1 MRNIRF
7 KLLILFLAVN
17 VIASAQSF
25 SYYDAKSGS
34 IRYIEGLTGKKNKIK
49 KGIKQ
54 GRIEQVILIKEIKFL
69 DDSEYIPD
77 IEGSIIDTNISVKQV
92 ACIKDTFFVFV
103 GNYID
108 GIKQGEFKL
117 LLVDGFYS
125 RTREIASMN
134 YLNDT
139 INGSI
144 TFNTSYF
151 YYKSSFY
158 GPNAYLKVLINNTK
172 IMDQELKISDKHY
185 LIYKNNL
192 LDSGY
197 IYKDNLDFY
206 FKKLHQVGNVI
217 LTFSSNEKAYT
228 KLTLVDGN
236 EAIKRPIDE
245 WKNGYFSNISCIGF
259 QMDLTRY
266 YTFEIINGMFVGR
279 FNCYYKNDNINYSVN
294 IDSNIVDLWVDN
306 NIDNSLP
313 VFDLVKHSA
322 SIGLSFLSE
331 PMGGGS
337 TRVRLIDYDNN
348 ININNIKK
356 GYYKISRIKGL
367 ELNNMKGGF
376 SFYAPKLFTIEYE
389 IENHIIRNETWNE
402 NRDNNFTNYDING
415 NIQNSTEFEK
425 QARIEKRNEETKAIE
440 DLLGF
445 KKATDIIP
453 CEYCGKKFMKKN
465 GVTIQA
471 VQCKNTRIPCFTGYM
486 NMKPC
491 ELSFCNNKC
500 SNEYQCAK
508 CSDINEYREN
518 CH

>member
-1 MRNIRF
+1 MRNIGF
-7 KLLILFLAVN
+7 KLLIFFLAVN
-17 VIASAQSF
+17 VIASAQTF
-25 SYYDAKSGS
+25 SYYDANSGS

-69 DDSEYIPD
+69 DDSKYIPD
-77 IEGSIIDTNISVKQV
+77 IESSIIDTNISVKQV
-92 ACIKDTFFVFV
+92 ASIKDTFFVFV

-117 LLVDGFYS
+117 LRVEGSYG

-144 TFNTSYF
+144 AFNTSYF

-172 IMDQELKISDKHY
+172 IMDQELKISDKHF

-197 IYKDNLDFY
+197 ISKDNFDFY
-206 FKKLHQVGNVI
+206 FKKLNQVGNVI
-217 LTFSSNEKAYT
+217 LTFSSNENAYT

-236 EAIKRPIDE
+236 EAINRSNIDGND
-245 WKNGYFSNISCIGF
+245 NGYFRSFSCIGF
-259 QMDLTRY
+259 NMDLTRY

-306 NIDNSLP
+306 NIDDSLP
-313 VFDLVKHSA
+313 IFELEKKRPSVNLEDL
-322 SIGLSFLSE
+322 LSLW
-331 PMGGGS
+331 GS
-337 TRVRLIDYDNN
+337 STGAKFINYDNN
-348 ININNIKK
+348 LNYLKK

-367 ELNNMKGGF
+367 ELNKEKNYFGF
-376 SFYAPKLFTIEYE
+376 YPPKSFTIKYE
-389 IENHIIRNETWNE
+389 IENHIIRNETWNDK
-402 NRDNNFTNYDING
+402 RDYNFTNYDING
-415 NIQNSTEFEK
+415 NIQNSTDFEK

-465 GVTIQA
+465 GVSIQA

-491 ELSFCNNKC
+491 ELSFCSNKC

-518 CH
+518 CD